1 MIAVHGVVVVATLRL
16 LPTLMFGALAVIL
29 AFVYADV
36 RRTDPRSI
44 RGGPAGLLDASFL
57 LFELVLILA
66 FGEYPFRLWMVAA
79 LILAVL
85 LASALV
91 LFTQGRERRHIAMYI
106 AIGLPVILV
115 LASAVFAQSDIPFF

>member
-36 RRTDPRSI
+36 RRTDPRTI

-57 LFELVLILA
+57 LFERSSSFWPSVGTPPGCGWSQPSSWRC
-66 FGEYPFRLWMVAA
+66 F
-79 LILAVL
+79 
-85 LASALV
+85 
-91 LFTQGRERRHIAMYI
+91 
-106 AIGLPVILV
+106 LPLRWF
-115 LASAVFAQSDIPFF
+115 S